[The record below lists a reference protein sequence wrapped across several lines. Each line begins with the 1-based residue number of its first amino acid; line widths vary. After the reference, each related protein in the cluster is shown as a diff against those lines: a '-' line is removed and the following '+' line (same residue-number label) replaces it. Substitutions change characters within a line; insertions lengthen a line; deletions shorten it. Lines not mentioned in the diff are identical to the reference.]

1 MSKITQESSRSKY
14 SEEGRN
20 ESEDDQMSEIV
31 YKQGVYLSPDAT
43 LKDLRNG
50 FIEQEKL
57 EAHERFFQLLKSD
70 VPGDII
76 EIDTEEEV
84 LLSQIE
90 HTLVQQR
97 TVYIETVDPGII
109 IVIMMLKVIQMYR
122 SCIRISQ
129 RAIYIVVKG

>member
-14 SEEGRN
+14 SEDGRN

-57 EAHERFFQLLKSD
+57 EAHERYFQLLKSD

-90 HTLVQQR
+90 QTLIQQR
-97 TVYIETVDPGII
+97 TVYIENVDPGIWRRLHI
-109 IVIMMLKVIQMYR
+109 HV
-122 SCIRISQ
+122 
-129 RAIYIVVKG
+129 